1 VGFEQA
7 ALKVE
12 REKEF
17 NELKSSI
24 AGLFAADRAEQFL
37 NRMQKKGIRI
47 RDFDLMLA
55 SGVPEQV
62 SDALEKQ
69 GARKLYESLPLSDQS
84 QIREFYLSKV
94 EEVDAALRTKF
105 HKLYQYY

>member
-1 VGFEQA
+1 MGFEQA
-7 ALKVE
+7 AIKVE

-24 AGLFAADRAEQFL
+24 AGLFANDRVEQFL
-37 NRMQKKGIRI
+37 NRLQKKGIRV

-62 SDALEKQ
+62 SDGLEKQ
-69 GARKLYESLPLSDQS
+69 GARKLYEVLSLSDQA
-84 QIREFYLSKV
+84 QIRELYLSKV
-94 EEVDAALRTKF
+94 EEVDPELRTKF
-105 HKLYQYY
+105 HKIYQYY

>member
-1 VGFEQA
+1 VSFEQA
-7 ALKVE
+7 AIKIE

-24 AGLFAADRAEQFL
+24 AGLFAAGRVEQFL
-37 NRMQKKGIRI
+37 SRMQKKGIRI

-62 SDALEKQ
+62 SDGLEKQ
-69 GARKLYESLPLSDQS
+69 GARKLYEALSLSDQA
-84 QIREFYLSKV
+84 QIREFYLSRI
-94 EEVDAALRTKF
+94 EEVDPALRTKF
-105 HKLYQYY
+105 QKIYQYY

>member
-1 VGFEQA
+1 VSFEQA
-7 ALKVE
+7 AIKIE

-24 AGLFAADRAEQFL
+24 AGLFVADRVEQFL
-37 NRMQKKGIRI
+37 NRMQKKGIRV

-62 SDALEKQ
+62 SDTLEKQ
-69 GARKLYESLPLSDQS
+69 GARQLYEALSLSDQS
-84 QIREFYLSKV
+84 QIREFYLFKV
-94 EEVDAALRTKF
+94 EEVDSALRTKF